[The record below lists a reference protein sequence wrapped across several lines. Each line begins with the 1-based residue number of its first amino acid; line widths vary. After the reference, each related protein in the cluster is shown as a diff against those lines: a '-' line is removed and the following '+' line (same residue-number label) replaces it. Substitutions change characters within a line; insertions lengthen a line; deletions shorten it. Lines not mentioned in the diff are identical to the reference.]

1 MGEIESIIRDAGAV
15 LSGVAI
21 DEKGQKDF
29 HTLFQELQEKY
40 GTGDPKEII
49 AKAGVKESINIFCR
63 LAGIGVDSEI
73 RRLVKVK
80 EKPLVGANG
89 IKWEESGIPEDVLN
103 KKCSSGMTVREA
115 IEGARNQI
123 FNANRLERAVI
134 AMNSEWVRPIVDQI
148 NSDEDT
154 LFEIAEAN
162 SEQRVE
168 IAQRS
173 PRAAELVVW
182 AYEIEAKREKAK
194 QQTIRRS
201 SSTPIIYGGVTPRRA
216 GSLHTPTM
224 SEIIE
229 QANKPRPTQPYF
241 RDSDQGGRWIDPLEP
256 YMDFSHDI
264 PQMVDPRKPPYHN
277 PTQGG

>member
-1 MGEIESIIRDAGAV
+1 MSEIESIIRDASAV

-21 DEKGQKDF
+21 DEKGQEDF
-29 HTLFQELQEKY
+29 HSLLQELQEKY
-40 GTGDPKEII
+40 GTGDPKEMIE
-49 AKAGVKESINIFCR
+49 KAGVPESINIFCR

-80 EKPLVGANG
+80 EKPFVGANG

-103 KKCSSGMTVREA
+103 KKCSSGLTVREA

-154 LFEIAEAN
+154 LLEIAEAN
-162 SEQRVE
+162 SEHRVE

-182 AYEIEAKREKAK
+182 VYEIEAKREKAK

-201 SSTPIIYGGVTPRRA
+201 SSAPIIYGGVAPRRE
-216 GSLHTPTM
+216 GSLHTSTIM
-224 SEIIE
+224 EEIH
-229 QANKPRPTQPYF
+229 KPRPTTPFFQNT
-241 RDSDQGGRWIDPLEP
+241 DQGGRWVDPLEP